1 MVGETNLKSA
11 DTTRPVRSDEKWFD
25 AAVNIVAILIL
36 CLVLY
41 PLLFVVSASF
51 SDPVNVIE
59 GRVWLLPQGL
69 TLEPYKLVFENESIW
84 SGFRNTLL
92 YTSVG
97 TFVNVFLTIIAAYP
111 LSRRDLPGKN
121 MFMFIITF
129 TMFFNGGLIPTYLLV
144 KDMGMINTVWA
155 MIVPTAIAAYNLII
169 MRTYFQTSIPYEIQ
183 ESAWIDGCSN
193 VRLLFSIII
202 PLSKPIIAVI
212 VLFYA
217 VGHWNAYFNALIYL
231 RDSSLFPL
239 QLILREILILN
250 QSEDMGMGQI
260 GMSDRVMLSESIK
273 YSVIIVSSLPVLLI
287 YPFIQKYFVK
297 GVMIGSIKG

>member
-1 MVGETNLKSA
+1 MVGETKLKI
-11 DTTRPVRSDEKWFD
+11 TRTAGGVRSDEKWFD
-25 AAVNIVAILIL
+25 AAVYLVAFVIL

-51 SDPVNVIE
+51 SDPVKVIE
-59 GRVWLLPQGL
+59 GKVWLLPQGF
-69 TLEPYKLVFENESIW
+69 TLEPYKLVFENKSIW
-84 SGFRNTLL
+84 TGFRNTLL

-97 TFVNVFLTIIAAYP
+97 TFANVFLTIIAAYP
-111 LSRRDLPGKN
+111 LSRRDLPGRN
-121 MFMFIITF
+121 AFMFLITF

-169 MRTYFQTSIPYEIQ
+169 MRTYFQTSIPFEIQ
-183 ESAWIDGCSN
+183 ESASIDGCSN
-193 VRLLFSIII
+193 VRMLFSIII

-231 RDSSLFPL
+231 RDSALFPL

-250 QSEDMGMGQI
+250 QSDDMGMGQI
-260 GMSDRVMLSESIK
+260 GMSERVMLAESIK

>member
-1 MVGETNLKSA
+1 LVGETNLKSA